1 MESKRLIICSK
12 ADLPE
17 AEMIEKSFRG
27 KCFITARDKLTAEER
42 ERICKGGRRRSAV
55 CAHVDES
62 PLTLQ
67 EKKKLFNHYKDVV
80 FLALHGWGDYEQEY
94 AEYFA
99 IGATLRSTAR
109 QQLFLSSSV
118 QFSDFADFV
127 TSEKICSLLPLLK
140 RSKKP
145 LFDDADGEYARF
157 NMYSYADMLWNAV
170 AHPKLAAEE
179 RESGKEAEQ
188 EENPL
193 NAGEAEKRVRESII
207 RSRRRFGL
215 SSEDNKEPEEDVNTL
230 LERLKNQLDEL
241 LAEDEDESADDE
253 DLEDEPAEGDDFE
266 DADSLAEEEPAEDEE
281 PIGEDDFAEWEEYID
296 DQGFEDEDDLDEED
310 DLDDEGDLDDEEEDL
325 DDEDEPIDEE
335 DLADEDD
342 FDEEDDFDD
351 EDESADDDDLAE
363 EGVLEDLFDQKEEIM
378 AKIKRRLESRRK
390 MLEELN
396 EELLKAEQFRRNLFK
411 QKFKDVFASDEEED
425 NGGGEDNKEDDNGK
439 GKNSDERGRRRK

>member
-27 KCFITARDKLTAEER
+27 KCFITPRDKLTAEER
-42 ERICKGGRRRSAV
+42 ERICKGGRRRSAA

-127 TSEKICSLLPLLK
+127 ISEKICSLLPLLK

-193 NAGEAEKRVRESII
+193 NAGEAGKRAREPII
-207 RSRRRFGL
+207 RSRRRFGV
-215 SSEDNKEPEEDVNTL
+215 SSEDNKE
-230 LERLKNQLDEL
+230 
-241 LAEDEDESADDE
+241 
-253 DLEDEPAEGDDFE
+253 
-266 DADSLAEEEPAEDEE
+266 
-281 PIGEDDFAEWEEYID
+281 
-296 DQGFEDEDDLDEED
+296 
-310 DLDDEGDLDDEEEDL
+310 
-325 DDEDEPIDEE
+325 
-335 DLADEDD
+335 ADEDKHTPRLQMAFFWD
-342 FDEEDDFDD
+342 
-351 EDESADDDDLAE
+351 
-363 EGVLEDLFDQKEEIM
+363 VLI
-378 AKIKRRLESRRK
+378 S
-390 MLEELN
+390 
-396 EELLKAEQFRRNLFK
+396 
-411 QKFKDVFASDEEED
+411 S
-425 NGGGEDNKEDDNGK
+425 
-439 GKNSDERGRRRK
+439 

>member
-17 AEMIEKSFRG
+17 AEMIEKSFCG

-42 ERICKGGRRRSAV
+42 ERICKDGRRRSAAG
-55 CAHVDES
+55 AHVDES

-80 FLALHGWGDYEQEY
+80 FLAMHGWGDYEQEY

-109 QQLFLSSSV
+109 QQLFLASSV

-170 AHPKLAAEE
+170 AHPKLAEE
-179 RESGKEAEQ
+179 EHESGKEAEQ

-193 NAGEAEKRVRESII
+193 NAGEAGKRVREPII
-207 RSRRRFGL
+207 RSRRRFGV

-241 LAEDEDESADDE
+241 LAEDKDKSADDE
-253 DLEDEPAEGDDFE
+253 DLEGEDEPAEGDDVE

-310 DLDDEGDLDDEEEDL
+310 DLDDEDDFD
-325 DDEDEPIDEE
+325 DEE

-363 EGVLEDLFDQKEEIM
+363 EGDLDDLFDQKEEIM

-396 EELLKAEQFRRNLFK
+396 EELLEAEQFRRNLFK

>member
-1 MESKRLIICSK
+1 
-12 ADLPE
+12 
-17 AEMIEKSFRG
+17 MIEKSFCG

-42 ERICKGGRRRSAV
+42 ERICKGGRRRSAA
-55 CAHVDES
+55 CAHADES

-109 QQLFLSSSV
+109 QQLFLSSSAE
-118 QFSDFADFV
+118 FSDFADFV

-170 AHPKLAAEE
+170 AHPKLAEE
-179 RESGKEAEQ
+179 EHESGKEAEQ
-188 EENPL
+188 EENSL
-193 NAGEAEKRVRESII
+193 KAGEAGKRVREPII

-215 SSEDNKEPEEDVNTL
+215 SSEDNKEPDQDVNTL

-281 PIGEDDFAEWEEYID
+281 PIGEDYFAEWEEYID
-296 DQGFEDEDDLDEED
+296 DQGFEDENDLDEED
-310 DLDDEGDLDDEEEDL
+310 DLDDEGDLD
-325 DDEDEPIDEE
+325 
-335 DLADEDD
+335 DEDD

>member
-55 CAHVDES
+55 CAHADES

-99 IGATLRSTAR
+99 IGATQQSTAR
-109 QQLFLSSSV
+109 QQLFLASSV

-127 TSEKICSLLPLLK
+127 TSEKVCSLLPLLK

-145 LFDDADGEYARF
+145 LFDDKDGEYARF

-179 RESGKEAEQ
+179 HESGGEAEQ
-188 EENPL
+188 EENSL
-193 NAGEAEKRVRESII
+193 NAGEAGKRVREPII

-230 LERLKNQLDEL
+230 FEKLKNQIEEL
-241 LAEDEDESADDE
+241 LAEDKDKSADDE
-253 DLEDEPAEGDDFE
+253 DLEDED
-266 DADSLAEEEPAEDEE
+266 EPAEDEE
-281 PIGEDDFAEWEEYID
+281 PIGEDYFAEWEEYID

-310 DLDDEGDLDDEEEDL
+310 DLDDEEDL
-325 DDEDEPIDEE
+325 DDEDDLDDEE
-335 DLADEDD
+335 DLADEHD

-351 EDESADDDDLAE
+351 EDESADDDDLAK